1 MRKSTGF
8 KSHRKVNDMEKYTIC
23 IGREYGSGGREV
35 GELVAKKLGV
45 TCYDKLLIQEAA
57 RKSGMSAGYLERHD
71 ETMKDILLPVSGNW
85 FADTADMSGMFYFAG
100 DQAYNAQKQTILS
113 IADRESSVIIGRCA
127 SAILDKKPNVL
138 SIFLYGNEAD
148 CVARIGSRNGLGE
161 KAARERMEKVNRMR
175 RRYFNFYAMT
185 EWGKPESYD
194 AMLSTSTLGTQGCA
208 DAIVDLLEKKLGV
221 KSHD

>member
-1 MRKSTGF
+1 MNK
-8 KSHRKVNDMEKYTIC
+8 NYTIC
-23 IGREYGSGGREV
+23 IGRQYGSGGREV
-35 GELVAKKLGV
+35 GELVAKKLGIV
-45 TCYDKLLIQEAA
+45 CYDKLLIQEAA
-57 RKSGMSAGYLERHD
+57 RNSGMDQKYLEQHD
-71 ETMKDILLPVSGNW
+71 ENMSDCLLPFSGNC

-138 SIFLYGNEAD
+138 SVFLYGNEAD

-208 DAIVDLLEKKLGV
+208 DAIVYLLEKKLGV
-221 KSHD
+221 KRHE